1 MQSAESDSQ
10 SSFVADSLFGGAALM
25 LGLTLVQRGL
35 GFFRGIWFCRVLDD
49 SHVGQW
55 AMAFGFLVLIAPVM
69 MLGLSGAMPR
79 FVERYRQAGQLSAFI
94 RQILFG
100 ISIGCGAVLLA
111 MLVAPQA
118 FGWLVFRAPTE
129 NLLIASL
136 AFAMLTLFCFNFV
149 LDLVS
154 SLRQVRVNSIM
165 QFIQGVGFTIAA
177 IIVLALGGG
186 VASLLV
192 CFGVATILGLLPG
205 LWVLRRGWS
214 GLPVGTA
221 EMDRKVMWKSLIPYA
236 IALWTINL
244 LTNLFELADRYMILH
259 YTSGGETIAQAAV
272 GQYHS
277 SRILPT
283 LIANIALMYSGI
295 LMPYLAAD
303 WEGGR
308 RCEAIRTLRRTL
320 VLGSIAFCAG
330 SAITLVFAPWIYGT
344 LLEGRYGEGLRLMPH
359 AFVIC
364 IWTALISL
372 GQLHV
377 WLNERGKWIG
387 WVLAFGITVNL
398 VLNVLWLPLFGLTGA
413 VWATLVSTGVVMV
426 GVTEVMRRQGFPIDW
441 PLVSAGVLPL
451 ALFLEPWSA
460 LVVSL
465 LVLGLI
471 SEVRTA
477 LVQAWRE
484 QLGRRWPVAKS
495 AA

>member
-1 MQSAESDSQ
+1 MI
-10 SSFVADSLFGGAALM
+10 
-25 LGLTLVQRGL
+25 GLTLIQRGL

-49 SHVGQW
+49 SNVGQW
-55 AMAFGFLVLIAPVM
+55 AMAFGFLVFIAPVM

-94 RQILFG
+94 RQIVFG
-100 ISIGCGAVLLA
+100 ISIGCGGVLLA
-111 MLVAPQA
+111 MFVAPAA
-118 FGWLVFRAPTE
+118 FGWLVFRAPLD

-154 SLRQVRVNSIM
+154 SLRQVRINSVM

-177 IIVLALGGG
+177 IVALAFGGG

-192 CFGVATILGLLPG
+192 CFGVATTVGMLPG
-205 LWVLRRGWS
+205 LWILRRGWS
-214 GLPVGTA
+214 GLPVGNTA
-221 EMDRKVMWKSLIPYA
+221 MDRKAMWKSLVPYA

-283 LIANIALMYSGI
+283 LIANIAVMYAGI

-303 WEGGR
+303 WESGR
-308 RCEAIRTLRRTL
+308 RRESVMALRRTL
-320 VLGSIAFCAG
+320 LLGSIAFSAG
-330 SAITLVFAPWIYGT
+330 SAITLMFAPWIYGT

-377 WLNERGKWIG
+377 WLNERGKWVG
-387 WVLAFGITVNL
+387 WVLAIGIVVNL
-398 VLNVLWLPLFGLTGA
+398 LLNVLWLPLFGLTGA

-426 GVTEVMRRQGFPIDW
+426 GVAEVMRRQEFPIDW
-441 PLVSAGVLPL
+441 PLVAAGTLPL
-451 ALFLEPWSA
+451 VLFLEPWSG
-460 LVVSL
+460 LVASL
-465 LVLGLI
+465 LVLGLL
-471 SEVRTA
+471 SEVRTTLA
-477 LVQAWRE
+477 QVWRE
-484 QLGRRWPVAKS
+484 QLVRRWWLART